1 MFVSGHMTRLYLC
14 LRCEY
19 WYVTLDWNTKSVVI
33 IDHRLYRYS
42 DLDRLEIEDV
52 EREMETQK
60 QLEEQAKS
68 DQGAAS
74 KEDAK
79 EEENLEEMLPPVV
92 EGRWTSPGYI

>member
-1 MFVSGHMTRLYLC
+1 V
-14 LRCEY
+14 
-19 WYVTLDWNTKSVVI
+19 
-33 IDHRLYRYS
+33 
-42 DLDRLEIEDV
+42 
-52 EREMETQK
+52 
-60 QLEEQAKS
+60 AKS